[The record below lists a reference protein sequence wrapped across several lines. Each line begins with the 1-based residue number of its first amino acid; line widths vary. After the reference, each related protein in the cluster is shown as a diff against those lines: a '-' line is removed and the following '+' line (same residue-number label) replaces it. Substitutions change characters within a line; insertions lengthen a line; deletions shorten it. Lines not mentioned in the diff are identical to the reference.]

1 MMKPGAILL
10 NVSRGGLVDSQALY
24 DGLENGQLGG
34 LGMDV
39 YENEGERS
47 VVNAVTIMIGSS
59 NASQMAWA
67 WTLFTMRVRLD
78 PQ

>member
-1 MMKPGAILL
+1 MMKPGSILL

-39 YENEGERS
+39 YENEGEAL
-47 VVNAVTIMIGSS
+47 AVHAICHLHVLLVI
-59 NASQMAWA
+59 
-67 WTLFTMRVRLD
+67 
-78 PQ
+78 

>member
-1 MMKPGAILL
+1 MLLLLLHPCRIAMMKPGAILL

-39 YENEGERS
+39 YENEGELLRS
-47 VVNAVTIMIGSS
+47 SLPWPRLLAAKVT
-59 NASQMAWA
+59 
-67 WTLFTMRVRLD
+67 
-78 PQ
+78 